1 MSQTVCN
8 RFVRGQGR
16 LVPAAYPALVS
27 VAVEPRLAVIPRV
40 GWIREYSEL
49 LRTMLRRELRM
60 KYKASALG
68 ILWSYLYPL
77 AMVAVYTLV
86 FSYLWR
92 AVDIPHYPL
101 FILSGLAVWTF
112 FQAATQLAAGSIVAN
127 ANLIRSVRFPREII
141 PTSVVLSQALASL
154 VMFAV
159 VVPTALILV
168 PAVGLSMLLA
178 VPMFL
183 AFLCLALGVGWL
195 VATATVFFRDVEH
208 LVAVLFLPWFFL
220 TPILYSLDTLP
231 RAEGHP
237 LVIHLLRYGN
247 PVTPYIEG
255 IRGVLVQ
262 GHVPGLSL
270 LVYIFVVGPLVAA
283 IGLGVIQRFEGRFAV
298 EV

>member
-1 MSQTVCN
+1 VS
-8 RFVRGQGR
+8 
-16 LVPAAYPALVS
+16 AAYPACVS
-27 VAVEPRLAVIPRV
+27 ATAEPRVIALPRL

-49 LRTMLRRELRM
+49 LRTMLRRELRV
-60 KYKASALG
+60 KYKASTLG

-77 AMVAVYTLV
+77 AMVGVYTLV

-127 ANLIRSVRFPREII
+127 ANLIRSVRFPREVI
-141 PTSVVLSQALASL
+141 PTSVVLSQAVASL

-159 VVPTALILV
+159 LVPTTLILI
-168 PAVGLSMLLA
+168 PAVGASMVLA

-195 VATATVFFRDVEH
+195 VSTATVFFRDVEH

-231 RAEGHP
+231 RAAGHP
-237 LVIHLLRYGN
+237 LIIHILRYGN

-262 GHVPGLSL
+262 GNVPGLSL
-270 LVYIFVVGPLVAA
+270 LLYIFLVGPLIAA
-283 IGLGVIQRFEGRFAV
+283 IGLAVIQRFEGRFAV

>member
-1 MSQTVCN
+1 
-8 RFVRGQGR
+8 
-16 LVPAAYPALVS
+16 VS
-27 VAVEPRLAVIPRV
+27 VTAEPSAIGLPRLAWV
-40 GWIREYSEL
+40 REHSEL
-49 LRTMLRRELRM
+49 LRTMLRRELRV

-77 AMVAVYTLV
+77 AMVGVYTLV
-86 FSYLWR
+86 FSVLWR

-127 ANLIRSVRFPREII
+127 ANLIRSVRFPREVI
-141 PTSVVLSQALASL
+141 PTSVVLAQALASL

-159 VVPTALILV
+159 VVPTALIIV
-168 PAVGLSMLLA
+168 PAVGISMVLA

-183 AFLCLALGVGWL
+183 AFLCLALGIGWL
-195 VATATVFFRDVEH
+195 VSTATVFFRDVEH

-231 RAEGHP
+231 RAAGHP
-237 LVIHLLRYGN
+237 FLIHVLRYGN
-247 PVTPYIEG
+247 PVTPYVEG

-262 GHVPGLSL
+262 GQVPGISL
-270 LVYIFVVGPLVAA
+270 LAYIFLAGPLVAA
-283 IGLGVIQRFEGRFAV
+283 IGLSVIQRFEGRFAV

>member
-1 MSQTVCN
+1 VI
-8 RFVRGQGR
+8 
-16 LVPAAYPALVS
+16 AAA
-27 VAVEPRLAVIPRV
+27 EPRIVAIPRL

-49 LRTMLRRELRM
+49 LRTMLRRELRV

-77 AMVAVYTLV
+77 AMVGVYTLV

-92 AVDIPHYPL
+92 AVEIPHYSL
-101 FILSGLAVWTF
+101 FVLSGLAVWTF

-159 VVPTALILV
+159 VVPAALILV
-168 PAVGLSMLLA
+168 PAVGFSMFLA
-178 VPMFL
+178 APMFL

-195 VATATVFFRDVEH
+195 VSTATVFFRDIEH
-208 LVAVLFLPWFFL
+208 LVAVIFLPWFFL

-231 RAEGHP
+231 RAAGHP
-237 LVIHLLRYGN
+237 VLVHLLRYGN

-262 GHVPGLSL
+262 GRVPGVSL

-283 IGLGVIQRFEGRFAV
+283 IGLAVIQRFEGRFAV

>member
-1 MSQTVCN
+1 
-8 RFVRGQGR
+8 
-16 LVPAAYPALVS
+16 VS
-27 VAVEPRLAVIPRV
+27 VAAEPRLAAPRV

-49 LRTMLRRELRM
+49 LRTMLRRELRV
-60 KYKASALG
+60 KYKGSALG

-77 AMVAVYTLV
+77 AMAAVYTLV

-92 AVDIPHYPL
+92 AVKVPHYPL

-127 ANLIRSVRFPREII
+127 ANLIRSVRFPREVI
-141 PTSVVLSQALASL
+141 PASVVLAQAVASL

-159 VVPTALILV
+159 LV
-168 PAVGLSMLLA
+168 PASLILIPAVGVSMLLA

-195 VATATVFFRDVEH
+195 VSTATVFFRDVEH

-220 TPILYSLDTLP
+220 TPVLYALDTLP
-231 RAEGHP
+231 RAAAHGW
-237 LVIHLLRYGN
+237 LIHLLRYGN
-247 PVTPYIEG
+247 PVTPYVEG

-262 GHVPGLSL
+262 GNVPGVSL
-270 LVYIFVVGPLVAA
+270 LVYIFVVGPLLAG
-283 IGLGVIQRFEGRFAV
+283 IGLWVIQKYEGRFAV

>member
-1 MSQTVCN
+1 
-8 RFVRGQGR
+8 
-16 LVPAAYPALVS
+16 VPAAYPASVS
-27 VAVEPRLAVIPRV
+27 VAVEPRLVVLPRV

-159 VVPTALILV
+159 VVPAALILV
-168 PAVGLSMLLA
+168 PAVGFTMLLA

-195 VATATVFFRDVEH
+195 VSTATVFFRDVEH
-208 LVAVLFLPWFFL
+208 LVGVLFLPWFFL

-231 RAEGHP
+231 RAESHP
-237 LVIHLLRYGN
+237 LLVHLLRYGN

-262 GHVPGLSL
+262 GNVPGLPL
-270 LVYIFVVGPLVAA
+270 LVYIFVVGPLIAA
-283 IGLGVIQRFEGRFAV
+283 IGLGIIQRYEGRFAV

>member
-1 MSQTVCN
+1 M
-8 RFVRGQGR
+8 
-16 LVPAAYPALVS
+16 PAAYPALVS
-27 VAVEPRLAVIPRV
+27 VAVEPRLAVIPRL

-60 KYKASALG
+60 KYKASTLG

-168 PAVGLSMLLA
+168 PAVGFSMILA

-195 VATATVFFRDVEH
+195 VSTATVFFRDVEH

-231 RAEGHP
+231 RAAGHP
-237 LVIHLLRYGN
+237 LIIHLLRYGN

-262 GHVPGLSL
+262 GQVPGLSL
-270 LVYIFVVGPLVAA
+270 LVYIFVVGPLVAT
-283 IGLGVIQRFEGRFAV
+283 IGLGVIQHFEGRFAV

>member
-1 MSQTVCN
+1 MTAQ
-8 RFVRGQGR
+8 
-16 LVPAAYPALVS
+16 
-27 VAVEPRLAVIPRV
+27 PRAGSLPSV

-49 LRTMLRRELRM
+49 LRTMLRRELRA

-86 FSYLWR
+86 FSFLWH
-92 AVDIPHYPL
+92 AVDVPHYPL
-101 FILSGLAVWTF
+101 FILSGLAVWSF
-112 FQAATQLAAGSIVAN
+112 FQAATQMSAGSIVAN
-127 ANLIRSVRFPREII
+127 ANLIRSVRFPREVI
-141 PTSVVLSQALASL
+141 PTSVVLAQAVASL

-159 VVPTALILV
+159 IVPWALIAV
-168 PAVGLSMLLA
+168 PEVGVSMLLA
-178 VPMFL
+178 IPFFL
-183 AFLCLALGVGWL
+183 AFLSLALGIGWL
-195 VATATVFFRDVEH
+195 VSTATVFFRDVEH

-231 RAEGHP
+231 RAAGHP
-237 LVIHLLRYGN
+237 TVIHLLRYGN

-262 GHVPGLSL
+262 GQMTGPSL

-283 IGLGVIQRFEGRFAV
+283 IWIAVIQRFEFSFAV
-298 EV
+298 EGW

>member
-1 MSQTVCN
+1 
-8 RFVRGQGR
+8 
-16 LVPAAYPALVS
+16 VS
-27 VAVEPRLAVIPRV
+27 ATAEPRIIALPRI

-49 LRTMLRRELRM
+49 LRTMLRRELRV
-60 KYKASALG
+60 KYKASTLG

-92 AVDIPHYPL
+92 AVSIPHYPL

-127 ANLIRSVRFPREII
+127 ANLIRSVRFPREVI
-141 PTSVVLSQALASL
+141 PTSVVLSQALASV

-159 VVPTALILV
+159 VVPTALIIV
-168 PAVGLSMLLA
+168 PAVGFSMLLA

-195 VATATVFFRDVEH
+195 VSTATVFFRDVEH

-231 RAEGHP
+231 RAAGHP
-237 LVIHLLRYGN
+237 LIIHLLRYGN

-262 GHVPGLSL
+262 GNVPGVSL

-283 IGLGVIQRFEGRFAV
+283 IGLSVIQRFEGRFAV

>member
-1 MSQTVCN
+1 V
-8 RFVRGQGR
+8 
-16 LVPAAYPALVS
+16 AVS
-27 VAVEPRLAVIPRV
+27 VEARTPLPRI
-40 GWIREYSEL
+40 GWIREYDEL
-49 LRTMLRRELRM
+49 LRTMLRRELRA
-60 KYKASALG
+60 KYKGSALG

-86 FSYLWR
+86 FSILWR
-92 AVDIPHYPL
+92 AVNVPHYPL

-127 ANLIRSVRFPREII
+127 AGLIRSVRFPREVI
-141 PTSVVLSQALASL
+141 PTSVVLAQAVASL

-159 VVPTALILV
+159 LIPAALIIV
-168 PAVGLSMLLA
+168 PGVAPTMPLA
-178 VPMFL
+178 LPIFL
-183 AFLCLALGVGWL
+183 AFLCLALGIGWL
-195 VATATVFFRDVEH
+195 VSTATVFFRDVEH

-220 TPILYSLDTLP
+220 TPILYGLDTLP
-231 RAEGHP
+231 RAAGHP

-247 PVTPYIEG
+247 PVTPYVEG

-262 GHVPGLSL
+262 GQVPGPSL
-270 LVYIFVVGPLVAA
+270 LVYIFVVGPLIGA

>member
-1 MSQTVCN
+1 
-8 RFVRGQGR
+8 
-16 LVPAAYPALVS
+16 VPAAYPAHVS

-60 KYKASALG
+60 KYKASTLG
-68 ILWSYLYPL
+68 ILWSYVYPL

-168 PAVGLSMLLA
+168 PAVGLSMILA

-195 VATATVFFRDVEH
+195 VSTATVFFRDVEH

-231 RAEGHP
+231 RAAGHP
-237 LVIHLLRYGN
+237 LIIHLLRYGN